1 MRQLFL
7 GRGPGD
13 EVHKG
18 MTGNSMLIA
27 QSSPGYDQTLPN
39 LSSLNDGLVVLF
51 CKSVDDVSKAQMLI
65 VERERYRQMMQHRQ
79 KVCPTFAEVVLDH
92 AAVDRLPQAGVR
104 DVAIQAAQ
112 SMPEAASVQTVIQG
126 PASRIP
132 MFCRPEKEQSDGSED
147 ERNSNDGCVDP
158 HHAATLG
165 TSASPPEG
173 GDPHPTKAMTCC
185 LPSLSTKTKS

>member
-1 MRQLFL
+1 
-7 GRGPGD
+7 
-13 EVHKG
+13 
-18 MTGNSMLIA
+18 
-27 QSSPGYDQTLPN
+27 
-39 LSSLNDGLVVLF
+39 
-51 CKSVDDVSKAQMLI
+51 
-65 VERERYRQMMQHRQ
+65 MMQHRQ

-92 AAVDRLPQAGVR
+92 AAADRLPQAAVP
-104 DVAIQAAQ
+104 DVVIQAAQ
-112 SMPEAASVQTVIQG
+112 SMAEATSVQIVIQR

-173 GDPHPTKAMTCC
+173 GDPHPTKADDL
-185 LPSLSTKTKS
+185 LPSEPLNENDVIIGIDEEAARGRSNLRRGTQAWRN